1 MKKLSGQI
9 FLMSVLVLSVVLTSG
24 MVLMMLFTRDLK
36 ASFDTS
42 QSLKAFYAADSGL
55 EGQLYNIFTNTNIQ
69 PASGNLNSEVFFE
82 CSTTTIDTAIKIQC
96 VGKVGTAERA
106 IKRGIEVNF

>member
-1 MKKLSGQI
+1 
-9 FLMSVLVLSVVLTSG
+9 MSVLVLSVVLTSG

-69 PASGNLNSEVFFE
+69 PASGNLNSEVFLSVALLLLILPSRFNVWE
-82 CSTTTIDTAIKIQC
+82 K
-96 VGKVGTAERA
+96 
-106 IKRGIEVNF
+106 